1 MALIRA
7 HSDGSVAPGLLT
19 RGSMKDVFNLWC
31 GRKEEWSQDCAQASP
46 QDYRDTV
53 QGWMVGEICYPRPLD

>member
-1 MALIRA
+1 
-7 HSDGSVAPGLLT
+7 
-19 RGSMKDVFNLWC
+19 MKDVFNLRG